1 MVFEVNLLVHRFPAM
16 LRPPSSQPAARVS
29 IARELRPL
37 DVREFS
43 IGPRSS
49 RYFMDRVNSK
59 ETACAPSVLATG
71 ELRPRGSRGTA
82 HSH

>member
-16 LRPPSSQPAARVS
+16 LRPPSSQPAARGS
-29 IARELRPL
+29 IAWELRPL
-37 DVREFS
+37 DVRKMP
-43 IGPRSS
+43 IGPRSP
-49 RYFMDRVNSK
+49 RFMDRVNSK

>member
-37 DVREFS
+37 DVRKMP

-49 RYFMDRVNSK
+49 RFMDRVNSK